1 MKLGDIKGEFAPSR
15 KANGVKDLR
24 SDNRFVFEP
33 LNAMNSFDDSF
44 DPGLDGANWFNL
56 VKCLLYRLATLPI
69 PNCGFKCWADIS
81 RQNIHPVSNGGS
93 FIASATSNC

>member
-44 DPGLDGANWFNL
+44 DPGLDGAN
-56 VKCLLYRLATLPI
+56 
-69 PNCGFKCWADIS
+69 GFKP
-81 RQNIHPVSNGGS
+81 REVSAVQIGNPPDPKLWLQMLG
-93 FIASATSNC
+93 